1 MYNFQF
7 VNSHY
12 SFYLNIFPDIRFSA
26 LSLYTAPSY
35 SRIDF
40 NFVQI
45 TRSNYDLV
53 EDYILHHFIPNTLVY
68 NTKLRI
74 NHHCLAKNTL
84 SVK

>member
-1 MYNFQF
+1 MYKFQF

-12 SFYLNIFPDIRFSA
+12 SSYFNIFLDFFFFYH
-26 LSLYTAPSY
+26 LTQH
-35 SRIDF
+35 SRIDR

-53 EDYILHHFIPNTLVY
+53 EDYILYHFIPNTLVY
-68 NTKLRI
+68 NMKLRI